1 MATHHFPTIAVSRR
15 QGAISEHFVFGERNS
30 GTNLAHQLLVQNIP
44 ALHLKTAQ
52 ATGLAHRAFA
62 MAGSTAFHR
71 WLRRPQVAS
80 PS

>member
-15 QGAISEHFVFGERNS
+15 QGAISEHFS
-30 GTNLAHQLLVQNIP
+30 LASAILGPIWRTSFSCKTS
-44 ALHLKTAQ
+44 LHLKTAQ
-52 ATGLAHRAFA
+52 ATELVHRAFA